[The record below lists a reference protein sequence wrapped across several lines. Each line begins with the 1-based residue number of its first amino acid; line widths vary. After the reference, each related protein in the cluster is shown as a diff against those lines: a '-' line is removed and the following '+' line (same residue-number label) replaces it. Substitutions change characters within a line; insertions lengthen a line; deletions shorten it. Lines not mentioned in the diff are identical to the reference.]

1 MYTVTLMV
9 VDSVQGQTCDV
20 FGTDAD
26 QGSDADRARR
36 FYLNTE
42 DPAPCS
48 GTVDEFQYC
57 YYRHSYRAD
66 SYHFTF
72 AVFRETSPGS
82 YSTVSEAFNAVR
94 DPNPGVLFAC
104 LSFPVVNQIQ
114 IQAGDM
120 IGACVYDLPDT
131 ASEVRLETYVVGQI
145 ADRFLMRTGTDEAR
159 CSDSTVPSP
168 VSSLSTVNER
178 VLHIYANISK

>member
-1 MYTVTLMV
+1 MYTVTLVV
-9 VDSVQGQTCDV
+9 VDSVQGQTCNV
-20 FGTDAD
+20 IGTDTD
-26 QGSDADRARR
+26 KGSDADTSRR
-36 FYLNTE
+36 FYLNTQH
-42 DPAPCS
+42 PAPCS

-57 YYRHSYRAD
+57 YYRHSMRVD
-66 SYHFTF
+66 SYRFTF

-82 YSTVSEAFNAVR
+82 YSTVSEAFDAVR
-94 DPNPGVLFAC
+94 DPNPDLFAC
-104 LSFPVVNQIQ
+104 LSFPVMNQIQ

-120 IGACVYDLPDT
+120 IGACVYDPPDT
-131 ASEVRLETYVVGQI
+131 GSDRILETFVVGQI
-145 ADRFLMRTGTDEAR
+145 ADRFLMRTNTEAR